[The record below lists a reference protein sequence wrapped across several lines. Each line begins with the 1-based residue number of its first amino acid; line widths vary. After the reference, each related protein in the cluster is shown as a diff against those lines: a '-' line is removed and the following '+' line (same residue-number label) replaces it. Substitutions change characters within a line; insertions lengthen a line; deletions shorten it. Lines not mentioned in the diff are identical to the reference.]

1 MIQEATRVM
10 WHAQAAARLVDG
22 QALIVLTQR
31 GEVLVLNASGT
42 WLWQQL
48 EQARTVRD
56 LATQLATRYR
66 LAETRALAD
75 VEQFVGGLL
84 ATGAIVKV

>member
-1 MIQEATRVM
+1 MIQETTRVT
-10 WHAQAAARLVDG
+10 WHAQAAARLVDD

-31 GEVLVLNASGT
+31 AEVLVLNTSGT

-56 LATQLATRYR
+56 LATQLAMHFHLTE
-66 LAETRALAD
+66 ARALAD
-75 VEQFVGGLL
+75 VHQFVAHLL
-84 ATGAIVKV
+84 ALGAIAEV

>member
-1 MIQEATRVM
+1 MSQETTRVT
-10 WHAQAAARLVDG
+10 WHAQAAARLVDD

-31 GEVLVLNASGT
+31 AEVLVLNASGT

-56 LATQLATRYR
+56 LATQLATRFHLTEIQASDDVQCFLER
-66 LAETRALAD
+66 LLEI
-75 VEQFVGGLL
+75 
-84 ATGAIVKV
+84 GAIVEV